1 VSHGEHRS
9 KILQFVPVKR
19 LNNGTHFHH
28 AGLSSGLPNLSARA
42 WRQTRTMGTAQQ
54 HTANKS
60 EEHGLTQ
67 TLVEASRLQ
76 P

>member
-1 VSHGEHRS
+1 
-9 KILQFVPVKR
+9 
-19 LNNGTHFHH
+19 
-28 AGLSSGLPNLSARA
+28 
-42 WRQTRTMGTAQQ
+42 MGTAQQ